1 MHTFYS
7 VNKLWVI
14 LTVFTNLIQAY
25 LGMDVVKGNTSSV
38 IQKSSQDLKLYRT
51 FCKNC
56 HKVLDLCIVC
66 W

>member
-51 FCKNC
+51 FCKKTVTRC
-56 HKVLDLCIVC
+56 
-66 W
+66 